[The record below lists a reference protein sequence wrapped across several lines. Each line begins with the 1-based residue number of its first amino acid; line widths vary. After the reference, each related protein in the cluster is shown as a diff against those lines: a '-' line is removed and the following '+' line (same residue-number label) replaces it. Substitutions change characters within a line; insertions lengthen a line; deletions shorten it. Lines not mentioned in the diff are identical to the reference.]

1 MSYKD
6 TDNSA
11 DTLDIRYLI
20 ERIEELRGDVHFWR
34 VKLCDFAGIDKEDT
48 FATHTDA
55 SEALAEWLDDH
66 AEFYARTAEKE
77 ACMGLAI
84 DIRAMKDGETFEG
97 GVGDTA
103 LIATIEANEPEDGLA
118 DELATLESFIGEMK
132 GNGGDHQWEGDWYPV
147 TLIRDSYWTD
157 YVQDYADDIH
167 GEGMRDAQWPMNCI
181 DWGRAGDVMQMDYSS
196 ADYDGVTYWYR

>member
-20 ERIEELRGDVHFWR
+20 ERIEELREER
-34 VKLCDFAGIDKEDT
+34 EN
-48 FATHTDA
+48 
-55 SEALAEWLDDH
+55 
-66 AEFYARTAEKE
+66 
-77 ACMGLAI
+77 
-84 DIRAMKDGETFEG
+84 FEP
-97 GVGDTA
+97 A
-103 LIATIEANEPEDGLA
+103 EDGLLAGAPWA
-118 DELATLESFIGEMK
+118 DAETDEAAELAALESFVEEMK
-132 GNGGDHQWEGDWYPV
+132 SYGGDHQWEGDWYPV

-181 DWGRAGDVMQMDYSS
+181 DWEKAGRELQMDYSS
-196 ADYDGVTYWYR
+196 AEYDGVTYWYR